1 MEIIKKLL
9 KHDVRMFPSL
19 ILGLF
24 YVFMPMLCA
33 MDIITHLT
41 NVTNNLQAI
50 ILILAIAFYVCSVVT
65 AIRIIKDGSLT
76 QFFNETHEL
85 WWTMLLSGI
94 VIEFTYYIG
103 LSVFSV
109 IAIIVVFACL
119 YSGSLRRRYV
129 REKQS
134 KQNQKVD

>member
-33 MDIITHLT
+33 MDIVTHFAT
-41 NVTNNLQAI
+41 ATNLQAI

-65 AIRIIKDGSLT
+65 AIKMVKDGSLT
-76 QFFNETHEL
+76 NFFNETHEL

-134 KQNQKVD
+134 KQNQKVE

>member
-1 MEIIKKLL
+1 
-9 KHDVRMFPSL
+9 MFPSL

-33 MDIITHLT
+33 MDIVTHFAT
-41 NVTNNLQAI
+41 ATNLQAI

-65 AIRIIKDGSLT
+65 AIKMIKNGSLT

-109 IAIIVVFACL
+109 IAVIVVFACL

-134 KQNQKVD
+134 KQNQKVE

>member
-33 MDIITHLT
+33 MDIVTHFAT
-41 NVTNNLQAI
+41 ATNLQAI
-50 ILILAIAFYVCSVVT
+50 ILILAIAFYVCSVVY
-65 AIRIIKDGSLT
+65 AIRMIKDGSLT
-76 QFFNETHEL
+76 HFFNETHEL
-85 WWTMLLSGI
+85 WWTMLLSGVI
-94 VIEFTYYIG
+94 VEFTYYIG
-103 LSVFSV
+103 WSAFSV

-134 KQNQKVD
+134 KQKVD

>member
-24 YVFMPMLCA
+24 YIFMPMLCA
-33 MDIITHLT
+33 MDIVTHFAT
-41 NVTNNLQAI
+41 ATNLQAI
-50 ILILAIAFYVCSVVT
+50 ILILAIAFYVCSVVYG
-65 AIRIIKDGSLT
+65 IKMVKDGSLT
-76 QFFNETHEL
+76 NFFNETHEL

-103 LSVFSV
+103 MSVFSV
-109 IAIIVVFACL
+109 IAILVVFACL

-134 KQNQKVD
+134 KQTQKVE

>member
-19 ILGLF
+19 VLGLF

-33 MDIITHLT
+33 MDIVTHFAT
-41 NVTNNLQAI
+41 ATNLQAI
-50 ILILAIAFYVCSVVT
+50 VLILAIAFYVCSVVC
-65 AIRIIKDGSLT
+65 AIRMIKGGSLT
-76 QFFNETHEL
+76 HFFNETHEL

-94 VIEFTYYIG
+94 VVEFTYYIE
-103 LSVFSV
+103 STIFSV
-109 IAIIVVFACL
+109 IAIVVVFACL
-119 YSGSLRRRYV
+119 YSSSLRHRYA

-134 KQNQKVD
+134 EQIQKVK

>member
-1 MEIIKKLL
+1 MEIIKKIL

-33 MDIITHLT
+33 MDIVTHFAT
-41 NVTNNLQAI
+41 ATNLQAI

-65 AIRIIKDGSLT
+65 AIKMIKEGSLT

-134 KQNQKVD
+134 KQNQKVE

>member
-33 MDIITHLT
+33 MDIVTHFAT
-41 NVTNNLQAI
+41 ATNLQAI
-50 ILILAIAFYVCSVVT
+50 VLILAIAFYVCSVVC
-65 AIRIIKDGSLT
+65 AVKMIKEGSLT
-76 QFFNETHEL
+76 RFFNETHEL
-85 WWTMLLSGI
+85 WWTMLLSGVI
-94 VIEFTYYIG
+94 VEFTYYIG
-103 LSVFSV
+103 WSAFSV

-134 KQNQKVD
+134 EQKVD

>member
-33 MDIITHLT
+33 MDIVTHFAT
-41 NVTNNLQAI
+41 ATNLQAI

-65 AIRIIKDGSLT
+65 AIKMIKDGSLT
-76 QFFNETHEL
+76 NFFNETHEL

-134 KQNQKVD
+134 KQTQKVK

>member
-1 MEIIKKLL
+1 MEIVKKLL

-33 MDIITHLT
+33 MDIVTHFAT
-41 NVTNNLQAI
+41 ATNLQAI
-50 ILILAIAFYVCSVVT
+50 VLILAIAFYVCSVVS
-65 AIRIIKDGSLT
+65 AVKMIKEGSLT

-103 LSVFSV
+103 WSAFSV

-134 KQNQKVD
+134 KQNQKVE

>member
-1 MEIIKKLL
+1 
-9 KHDVRMFPSL
+9 MFPTL
-19 ILGLF
+19 VLGLF

-33 MDIITHLT
+33 MDIVTHFAT
-41 NVTNNLQAI
+41 ATNLQAI
-50 ILILAIAFYVCSVVT
+50 VLILAIAFYVCSVVC
-65 AIRIIKDGSLT
+65 AVKMIKEGSLT

-103 LSVFSV
+103 WSAFSV

-134 KQNQKVD
+134 EQKVD

>member
-33 MDIITHLT
+33 MDIVTHFAT
-41 NVTNNLQAI
+41 ATNLQAI
-50 ILILAIAFYVCSVVT
+50 VLILAIAFYVCSVVT
-65 AIRIIKDGSLT
+65 AIRIIKNGSLT

>member
-9 KHDVRMFPSL
+9 KHDVRMFPTL
-19 ILGLF
+19 VLGLF

-33 MDIITHLT
+33 MDIVTHFAT
-41 NVTNNLQAI
+41 ATNLQAI
-50 ILILAIAFYVCSVVT
+50 VLILAIAFYVCSVVC
-65 AIRIIKDGSLT
+65 AVKMIKEGSLT

-103 LSVFSV
+103 WSAFSV

-134 KQNQKVD
+134 KQKVD

>member
-33 MDIITHLT
+33 MDIVTHFAT
-41 NVTNNLQAI
+41 ATNLQAI

-65 AIRIIKDGSLT
+65 AIKMIKNGSLT

-109 IAIIVVFACL
+109 IAVIVVFACL

-134 KQNQKVD
+134 KQNQKVE

>member
-33 MDIITHLT
+33 MDIVTHFAT
-41 NVTNNLQAI
+41 ATNLQAI

-65 AIRIIKDGSLT
+65 AIKMIKNGSLT
-76 QFFNETHEL
+76 QFFNENHEL
-85 WWTMLLSGI
+85 WWTTLLSGI

-134 KQNQKVD
+134 KQNRKVE